1 MSLFEQI
8 TAETLPARA
17 AFAGIPIVEQALAG
31 AVDRDQ
37 YLAFLGQAYHHVR
50 HTVPLLMACG
60 ARLPERLDWLRATV
74 AEYIAEEIGHE
85 QWILDDIAAAGGDA
99 EAARTAAPLP
109 ATELMVAY
117 AYDLIA
123 RGNPAG
129 LFGMVFVL
137 EGSSVALATRA
148 ADAIRRRLG
157 LPRAAFRY
165 LTSHGSLDQEHIRVL
180 QGLLDRFDDPDDRA
194 AVAHATT
201 MFYRLYGDIFRSLST
216 PSEPE
221 RSAA

>member
-8 TAETLPARA
+8 SAQTQSTRAEFAR
-17 AFAGIPIVEQALAG
+17 IPIVERALSG
-31 AVDRDQ
+31 AVDRDE

-60 ARLPERLDWLRATV
+60 ARLPERLGWLRAAV

-85 QWILDDIAAAGGDA
+85 QWILDDIGVAGGDP
-99 EAARTAAPLP
+99 ESVRTSAPLP
-109 ATELMVAY
+109 ATELMIAY
-117 AYDLIA
+117 AYDLVA
-123 RGNPAG
+123 RRNPVG

-137 EGSSVALATRA
+137 EGTSVALATRA
-148 ADAIRRRLG
+148 AEAMRRKLG
-157 LPRAAFRY
+157 LPTHAFRY

-180 QGLLDRFDDPDDRA
+180 QRLLDRLEDADDRA
-194 AVAHATT
+194 AVTHAAI

-216 PSEPE
+216 PSKPE